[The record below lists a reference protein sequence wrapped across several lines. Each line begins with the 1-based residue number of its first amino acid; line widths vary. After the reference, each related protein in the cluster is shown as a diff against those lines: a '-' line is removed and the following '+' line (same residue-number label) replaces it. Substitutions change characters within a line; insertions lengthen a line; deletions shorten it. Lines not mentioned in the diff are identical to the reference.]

1 MLALG
6 AALIV
11 AAFLAGRYGY
21 RWHRKFEAYEF
32 EHRTPAGI
40 EFPDPESSQRHY
52 RRKQIAFLIEF
63 AAAGVLGLAGLV
75 CLLIG
80 VFA

>member
-6 AALIV
+6 AALFV
-11 AAFLAGRYGY
+11 AAYLAGRYGY
-21 RWHRKFEAYEF
+21 RWRHKFERYEL

-40 EFPDPESSQRHY
+40 EFPDPDTSQRHY
-52 RRKQIAFLIEF
+52 RLKQIAFLIEF
-63 AAAGVLGLAGLV
+63 AGAGALGLAGLI

-80 VFA
+80 TFA